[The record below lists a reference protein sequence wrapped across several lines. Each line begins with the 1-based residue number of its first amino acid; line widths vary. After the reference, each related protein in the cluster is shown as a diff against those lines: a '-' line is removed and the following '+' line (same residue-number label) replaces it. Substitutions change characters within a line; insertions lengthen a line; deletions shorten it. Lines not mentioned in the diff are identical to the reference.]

1 MATMPPAKGQETQ
14 GSAAPEPAAAPPP
27 AGKPTA
33 CPLPPAKPPRKI
45 DDSGPG
51 AKEDA
56 RKNPKTDAEKAAE
69 DAAKDAKERGAL
81 PRYFYT
87 QKEFWGGTT
96 LSYTMY
102 KILALFPI
110 SGLLGLDHMY
120 MRSAGTG
127 FMKFIMNILTLG
139 YWYFYD
145 AIQSFVDEEDVMKF
159 GVSMPLYGPSGIGA
173 GSFATED
180 EPVTDAN
187 GSATAFLLFCASAI
201 FLPFGVEYLFAGDI
215 VGFVCKFVGT
225 LFFIG
230 LIYGL
235 INNIKLITHPERVM
249 CEGLPRYPP
258 FTWWPFEVDEMYVK
272 TAFGNKLTDN
282 CPPAEGAV
290 GGWLSGIL
298 GNLIMKVPGLREIYG
313 AVMGVKELAKEGV
326 KQTVGALKKGQSLAE
341 GAMDASNKLIEL
353 KRQAE
358 SITASGSASAPAST
372 TATAAPAAAAAPA
385 TKQAGGGSTSSNTI
399 LTFTLAL
406 VFVGAAL
413 LKGKDAITAIANR
426 REERPGALG
435 NYVMRNKNASGF
447 PPLPPESGVF

>member
-1 MATMPPAKGQETQ
+1 MSQEAGPIQNMAAKGATFAQMPLKDE
-14 GSAAPEPAAAPPP
+14 
-27 AGKPTA
+27 KPTT

-69 DAAKDAKERGAL
+69 DAAKDAKDRGAL

-110 SGLLGLDHMY
+110 SGFLGLDHMY

-145 AIQSFVDEEDVMKF
+145 AIQTFKDEEDVMKF

-180 EPVTDAN
+180 EPATDAN

-258 FTWWPFEVDEMYVK
+258 FTWWPIETDEMYLE
-272 TAFGNKLTDN
+272 TSFRNKLTDN

-313 AVMGVKELAKEGV
+313 TVMGAKELAKQTV
-326 KQTVGALKKGQSLAE
+326 KTTVGALKKGADVVTE
-341 GAMDASNKLIEL
+341 AAGAVQQIGQL
-353 KRQAE
+353 KAQAE
-358 SITASGSASAPAST
+358 AVTASS
-372 TATAAPAAAAAPA
+372 AAAAAVPA
-385 TKQAGGGSTSSNTI
+385 AANNNPKPPTVSQGGGGTSASTSNTI
-399 LTFTLAL
+399 LTFTLAI

-413 LKGKDAITAIANR
+413 LKGKDAISAVANR

-435 NYVMRNKNASGF
+435 NYVIRNKNASGF

>member
-1 MATMPPAKGQETQ
+1 MATPQE
-14 GSAAPEPAAAPPP
+14 GPIMGNSSPEPAAAPPP
-27 AGKPTA
+27 AGKPEA

-51 AKEDA
+51 AAEDA
-56 RKNPKTDAEKAAE
+56 RKNPKTDGEKAAE

-102 KILALFPI
+102 KILALIPI
-110 SGLLGLDHMY
+110 SGFLGLDHMY

-127 FMKFIMNILTLG
+127 FMKFIMNFLTLG

-173 GSFATED
+173 GSFGTED

-258 FTWWPFEVDEMYVK
+258 FTWWPVETDEMFVE
-272 TAFGNKLTDN
+272 TTFGNKLTDN

-313 AVMGVKELAKEGV
+313 TVMGAKELAKETV
-326 KQTVGALKKGQSLAE
+326 KTTVGALKKGTEVVAGAAE
-341 GAMDASNKLIEL
+341 AVEQIGKL
-353 KRQAE
+353 KAQAE
-358 SITASGSASAPAST
+358 AVKASSM
-372 TATAAPAAAAAPA
+372 AAAPA
-385 TKQAGGGSTSSNTI
+385 SANDPTAPGPTNMQGGGGGTSSNTI

-406 VFVGAAL
+406 VFIGAAL
-413 LKGKDAITAIANR
+413 LKGKDAITAVANR